1 MRLQT
6 DRELREV
13 QKLGFCYSCG
23 SKFKTGE
30 KTTKDHIPPKAIFL
44 SGDRLRPLILPTHLK
59 CNNVNSETDEI
70 VGQLIYALHGIYP
83 KKGNIKVK
91 ISLYENASSEAPVLG
106 LEGINLKG
114 VVARFVKAFHAAL
127 YREYLPDDT
136 RNWFDPPTPI
146 GIKKDGKIKFER
158 IRVQFPLFVDTLK
171 KNRKAGK
178 VDSILCFN
186 DKCLY
191 ECVWEQMDDGTWAC
205 IFGLNIYNWKNL
217 GDANQQKRGCVGFYM
232 PDKGLPAGATTGIIR
247 KLEIPIWNFDPLDP
261 FGE

>member
-6 DRELREV
+6 DRELREI
-13 QKLGFCYSCG
+13 QALGFCYSCG

-44 SGDRLRPLILPTHLK
+44 RDDRLRPLILPAHLK
-59 CNNVNSETDEI
+59 CNNMNSETDEI
-70 VGQLIYALHGIYP
+70 VGQLIYALHGKYP
-83 KKGNIKVK
+83 KKRNIKVK
-91 ISLYENASSEAPVLG
+91 ISLYEHASSGDPVLG

-114 VVARFVKAFHAAL
+114 VVARLVKAFHAAL
-127 YREYLPDDT
+127 YREYLPSDT
-136 RNWFDPPTPI
+136 RNWFDLPTPI
-146 GIKKDGKIKFER
+146 GTKKDGKIEFER
-158 IRVQFPLFVDTLK
+158 TRVQLPLFVDTLK

-178 VDSILCFN
+178 VDRVSCFN

-217 GDANQQKRGCVGFYM
+217 GDANQPKRGCVGFYM
-232 PDKGLPAGATTGIIR
+232 PDKGLPVGATTGIIR
-247 KLEIPIWNFDPLDP
+247 KLEIPIYNFDPLDP